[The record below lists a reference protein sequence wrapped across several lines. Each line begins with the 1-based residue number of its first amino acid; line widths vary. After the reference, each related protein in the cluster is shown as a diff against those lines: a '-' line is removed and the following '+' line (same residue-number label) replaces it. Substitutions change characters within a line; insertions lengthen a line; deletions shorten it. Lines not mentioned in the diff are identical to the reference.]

1 MTAAVATIAVRP
13 AKIGGDEA
21 VRRSRHES
29 QSVPR
34 PSHGATMREGNSG
47 MLEKSSARQENYAE
61 HMREFLLDAGGS
73 RQHGESRERW
83 LERAARR
90 CGLSYRRA
98 KSFYYR
104 ETKRVEIGEYDRAK
118 QAAHVAKL
126 REIAEL
132 RARLDR
138 LEKDVAPKTS
148 TPAPEDSRALGE
160 VAHGQS

>member
-21 VRRSRHES
+21 VRLRGHES
-29 QSVPR
+29 QKSPLR
-34 PSHGATMREGNSG
+34 HGHTMTEGNSG